1 MPKRAASD
9 DDGDSPRRKRDGS
22 SKCNYCF
29 REKPLVPSKNYC
41 FDCIEGGVEC
51 NLCHRPLRHDLV
63 VDGIC
68 TACNRKRQNVQVGLG
83 RNALVVDLPL
93 SNPSDPLTSLVDA
106 RSETRNEVKHAL
118 AEHNGIKWH
127 LTMNVLLTKLNRLAE
142 EIDIEAMFSGE
153 SVTLLLE
160 GDFDEQFDDQVD
172 LILKRLNE
180 FVRNG
185 SGWTVERVVNLSVRI
200 AAYKPTSGSS

>member
-41 FDCIEGGVEC
+41 FDCIESGVEC

-68 TACNRKRQNVQVGLG
+68 TACNRKRQ
-83 RNALVVDLPL
+83 
-93 SNPSDPLTSLVDA
+93 
-106 RSETRNEVKHAL
+106 
-118 AEHNGIKWH
+118 
-127 LTMNVLLTKLNRLAE
+127 
-142 EIDIEAMFSGE
+142 MFRWDWEGM
-153 SVTLLLE
+153 LLLSTYPYRIRP
-160 GDFDEQFDDQVD
+160 
-172 LILKRLNE
+172 IL
-180 FVRNG
+180 
-185 SGWTVERVVNLSVRI
+185 
-200 AAYKPTSGSS
+200 